1 MNLGYA
7 LAYRLGITPWERARP
22 GFRAQLGTY
31 LDHEETGGG
40 APGRALDVGC
50 GTGDHSIELAGRG
63 WQVTGVDGVATA
75 VHRAKTKAAAE
86 GVDVS
91 FLVGDV
97 TTLGP
102 AAGSGFRF
110 VLDVGCFHGLT
121 ASQRHDYAREI
132 SAVTDP
138 GASLLMFAFG
148 PGHRRPLPRGVARAE
163 LERTFPDWTLDA
175 DDPADTAGMPR
186 PLRNSNPRWFHLTRR

>member
-1 MNLGYA
+1 MNLGYT

-22 GFRAQLGTY
+22 GFRAQLRTY
-31 LDHEETGGG
+31 LDHEEVHG
-40 APGRALDVGC
+40 APDRALDVGC
-50 GTGDHSIELAGRG
+50 GSGDHSIELAGRG
-63 WQVTGVDGVATA
+63 WQVTGVDA
-75 VHRAKTKAAAE
+75 VPRAVDRARRKAAAE
-86 GVDVS
+86 GVDVT

-121 ASQRHDYAREI
+121 APQRLDYAREI
-132 SAVTDP
+132 TAVAAP

-148 PGHRRPLPRGVARAE
+148 PGHRRPLPRGVAHAE
-163 LERTFPDWTLDA
+163 VERNFPHWTLDS
-175 DDPADTAGMPR
+175 DDPADTTGMPR
-186 PLRNSNPRWFHLTRR
+186 PLRNSNPRWFHLTRE